1 MLRFTGKF
9 VTAAAASCAA
19 FALVPDGVVE
29 SEASDRLHILRK
41 QLKPYRKTEQ
51 EFRKRWERDEA
62 EGFRKLPARA
72 WPAYQPDPED
82 IDMLL
87 VKLADSHCMDGKGN
101 VVKPNHSQCKEAT
114 FYLATA
120 LVFNNLDVSKGLQL
134 FRALADEG
142 DSPDGMC
149 AYAVVHLE
157 GYGVEQNEKLALKY
171 LKLAIEKYNHA
182 QAMYELGSCY
192 YTGLEGVLEENESL
206 AFELFEK
213 AADADHV
220 AAKYMCADMLLEGSG
235 VTVDIAR
242 AIPLLYAA
250 AEDGHR
256 FSRQRMRE
264 LLDECSE

>member
-1 MLRFTGKF
+1 MLRFTEKLPQPLPRR
-9 VTAAAASCAA
+9 AQL
-19 FALVPDGVVE
+19 ALVSSRVVE
-29 SEASDRLHILRK
+29 SEASERLHILRK
-41 QLKPYRKTEQ
+41 QMQPYRKTEQ

-101 VVKPNHSQCKEAT
+101 VVKPNHSQCKEST

-142 DSPDGMC
+142 DNPDGMC

-171 LKLAIEKYNHA
+171 LNLAIKKHNHA
-182 QAMYELGSCY
+182 QAMYELGTCY

-206 AFELFEK
+206 AFDFLRRL
-213 AADADHV
+213 H
-220 AAKYMCADMLLEGSG
+220 MQIMLLQSIC
-235 VTVDIAR
+235 VRICF
-242 AIPLLYAA
+242 L
-250 AEDGHR
+250 
-256 FSRQRMRE
+256 RE
-264 LLDECSE
+264 VESQWILHALSLFCMLQQKMGTGFLDSECENC